1 MKSVS
6 YYAAVSGNISDIVK
20 TTVAKSI
27 REQRIADR
35 DRAFVAVRN
44 MREHG
49 NKVRNMQKLVE
60 FRYYNVRVVKAV
72 RIG

>member
-6 YYAAVSGNISDIVK
+6 YYAAVSGNISHIVK